1 MPHQQALVTA
11 APSGPSRLEDRP
23 QRQLADAVSAA
34 SLSFVTCG
42 AAVAD
47 LGELLRDLRV
57 ALRVSAP
64 RAANPAADRA
74 AALLAFR
81 LEAVRG
87 VLDETTAAVNSLL
100 GDCATGTTANERGCR
115 DRRNG

>member
-1 MPHQQALVTA
+1 MPHQQALVTSA
-11 APSGPSRLEDRP
+11 RGGPSRPENCP
-23 QRQLADAVSAA
+23 QRQLTDAVSAA

-47 LGELLRDLRV
+47 LGELLRELRL

-64 RAANPAADRA
+64 RAGNPEADRA

-81 LEAVRG
+81 LHAVRG
-87 VLDETTAAVNSLL
+87 VLDEGAAAINSLL
-100 GDCATGTTANERGCR
+100 EDCGTGA
-115 DRRNG
+115 DRE

>member
-1 MPHQQALVTA
+1 MT
-11 APSGPSRLEDRP
+11 
-23 QRQLADAVSAA
+23 DAVSAA

-47 LGELLRDLRV
+47 LGELLRELRV

-64 RAANPAADRA
+64 RAANPEADRA

-81 LEAVRG
+81 LQAARG

-100 GDCATGTTANERGCR
+100 DDCGTGDNRE
-115 DRRNG
+115 